1 MVRQD
6 ELRNAAATCL
16 DVAQSTTDATARTR
30 LLHLAQKFHELANG
44 STCDELLARLLD
56 EFNDAQMV
64 KPRPQSN

>member
-16 DVAQSTTDATARTR
+16 DIAQSTTDATVRTR
-30 LLHLAQKFHELANG
+30 LLNLAQKFHELANG
-44 STCDELLARLLD
+44 SASDEVLGKLLD